1 MRKTEMTK
9 SVYVTGA
16 AGLIGKDVVRA
27 FCEAEWKVTAADV
40 VTPPLDAELE
50 KAVWCIERVEDLSA
64 ATLTGYDA
72 VVHLGALTLSS
83 EQKTFGATT
92 ALPDARP
99 MLGVNV
105 LGTENIFRASSEART
120 PCVVYASTAAVYG
133 RPLFHTHLSGGT
145 VLDTGPF
152 RPSSLYAH
160 TKLMCEGL
168 ADFYSTHGSTRF
180 IGLRPTFSY
189 GLGRLTG
196 ISGMFALWLAKAI
209 RGERAILPFPFG
221 LEGQLQLIYVK
232 DMAQSFVDA
241 AIAGSEGANI
251 LPKAAVYNSP
261 TKQIL
266 KMEEIQSIVRATTDN
281 DDVHVTEGP
290 FTPELQMP
298 TMSTSEAF
306 KMLGCVQRFPLAE
319 AIKDMA
325 NELRRSPGIAL

>member
-1 MRKTEMTK
+1 MTK
-9 SVYVTGA
+9 SVYITGA

-27 FCEAEWKVTAADV
+27 FHKAGWKIKATDVVVPPQMAELEQVSWQTERAEDVTAAN
-40 VTPPLDAELE
+40 LA
-50 KAVWCIERVEDLSA
+50 
-64 ATLTGYDA
+64 GYDA

-83 EQKTFGATT
+83 EQKTFGATS
-92 ALPDARP
+92 ALPDART

-105 LGTENIFRASSEART
+105 MGSENIFRTSSEAGVA
-120 PCVVYASTAAVYG
+120 CVVYASTAAVYG

-152 RPSSLYAH
+152 RPTSLYAH

-168 ADFYSTHGSTRF
+168 ADFYASHGSTRF
-180 IGLRPTFSY
+180 VGLRPTFSY
-189 GLGRLTG
+189 GLGRLLG
-196 ISGMFALWLAKAI
+196 ISGMFALWIAKAI
-209 RGERAILPFPFG
+209 RGEEAVLPFPFG

-241 AIAGSEGANI
+241 AIAGTAAASE
-251 LPKAAVYNSP
+251 LPRAAVFNSP

-266 KMEEIQSIVRATTDN
+266 GMEEIQSIVRDATKN
-281 DDVHVTEGP
+281 KNVHIAKGP

-298 TMSTSEAF
+298 TMSTGEAF

-319 AIKDMA
+319 AVNDMA
-325 NELRRSPGIAL
+325 DELRRSPQIAQ